1 MAIGL
6 LASTVTMTSN
16 AASARAASCGK
27 YGRRVGCGRP
37 PPRSILA
44 NAFSHKSRASIIAAT
59 SPAACRAPSSAMS
72 ASPPQYT
79 AALPGAHATSAAAH
93 PSMKSRVFATFSSST
108 ASSASSP
115 VSLSSSSR
123 ARFAR
128 NPSGRSHDRSCGTM
142 SVATRPSPSALGRSN
157 ARRFVARSASMA
169 SSRAAPGTADRCE
182 CADTVRANASTSI
195 SRSASAP
202 WCHVA
207 ISPTM
212 LITGELARRALC
224 RLAMALAKPGP
235 R

>member
-1 MAIGL
+1 
-6 LASTVTMTSN
+6 MTSN

-59 SPAACRAPSSAMS
+59 SPAACRAPSSATS

-93 PSMKSRVFATFSSST
+93 SAMNSRVFATFSSSMRRRRVV
-108 ASSASSP
+108 A
-115 VSLSSSSR
+115 VSRRRRR